1 MATLDKNTITVNI
14 PNALLIEG
22 SDINLFVFLKR
33 GNVENTIAKS
43 TIQVKQRIEKEDI
56 TP

>member
-1 MATLDKNTITVNI
+1 MATLDKNTITANI
-14 PNALLIEG
+14 PNALLREG

>member
-1 MATLDKNTITVNI
+1 MATLNKNTITVNI
-14 PNALLIEG
+14 PNALLREG